1 MQSLN
6 SQVLDRLRNC
16 ILSWTLKTGER
27 GGYGGAIP
35 VIPEPKRRSQECYES
50 EATLGYTGDA
60 ILESRKGETHFFLV
74 LSVVAGGRSGSYAD
88 FCVQRSLLS
97 EQHRTGTILVDPGE
111 QRQGKKRG

>member
-1 MQSLN
+1 MNRRPPWATQEMLYWK
-6 SQVLDRLRNC
+6 V
-16 ILSWTLKTGER
+16 ER
-27 GGYGGAIP
+27 EKHI
-35 VIPEPKRRSQECYES
+35 
-50 EATLGYTGDA
+50 
-60 ILESRKGETHFFLV
+60 FFLV